1 MMMEN
6 GMTGITAKKSDLL
19 KELKKN
25 RSAHRKLFL
34 DAQQGYRTDVI
45 KELDMMLKEA
55 RDGKTIRRS
64 VSLVEPQDHTKDYDR
79 IIRMLEMSTKSTIF
93 ISEQEFC
100 QYVQDDWGWKAQFIS
115 QTSNY
120 SNRH

>member
-1 MMMEN
+1 MMEN